1 MSVLYRTMV
10 LLARDANGKGKM
22 SDTTYN
28 GWTNRETWSANLLFS
43 NDEGSYRYI
52 NGQVR
57 LLLSEDS
64 TEKEIVD
71 LFRSFGE
78 MFTDRAKAEIGDLN
92 KVDWLEIG
100 KTWIDEL

>member
-1 MSVLYRTMV
+1 
-10 LLARDANGKGKM
+10 M

-43 NDEGSYRYI
+43 NDEGVYRFI

-57 LLLSEDS
+57 LNISEDS
-64 TEKEIVD
+64 TETEIAD

-78 MFTDRAKAEIGDLN
+78 MFTDRAKEEIGDFD
-92 KVDWLEIG
+92 KVNWLEIG
-100 KTWIDEL
+100 QDWVDEIEL